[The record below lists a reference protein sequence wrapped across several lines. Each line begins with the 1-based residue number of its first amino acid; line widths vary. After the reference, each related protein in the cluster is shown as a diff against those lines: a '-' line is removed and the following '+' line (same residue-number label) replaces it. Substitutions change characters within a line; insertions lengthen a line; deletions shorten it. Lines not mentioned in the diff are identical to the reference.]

1 MDIHVLSPTP
11 PLFDAVVLY
20 RSRENRLAALTA
32 GPPISSNHRGEQPGT
47 VREHVGI
54 RSDWGQ
60 HCGLRL
66 ANSAKAIKLGE
77 VIRHTE
83 PDMAIATCFEPV
95 NAPCAILPYCV
106 LRKALERARC
116 LHRGA

>member
-1 MDIHVLSPTP
+1 MTRSVKMGCGDLQP
-11 PLFDAVVLY
+11 PRIDHATSTASGRSSAV
-20 RSRENRLAALTA
+20 AL
-32 GPPISSNHRGEQPGT
+32 
-47 VREHVGI
+47 VRI

-60 HCGLRL
+60 HGGLRL

-77 VIRHTE
+77 VVRHTE

-95 NAPCAILPYCV
+95 NAPCAILLYCV

-116 LHRGA
+116 LHRGV